1 MTRRGVFLKIAP
13 WTMERNNLGHVTVD
27 PCWQAL
33 PGWGP
38 GSLGGTVH
46 LLSLGLVYLLVFGQ
60 MWPMGVTW

>member
-33 PGWGP
+33 PGGGP

>member
-1 MTRRGVFLKIAP
+1 
-13 WTMERNNLGHVTVD
+13 MERNNLGHVTVD

-33 PGWGP
+33 PGGGP